1 MIQRTSD
8 DIAKWIRF
16 CENKLNGPDLLL
28 AGIYVKR
35 ESLEEF
41 LLDNSVPQ
49 SIGGEKANPK
59 FEKITDNI
67 YHFFFVKTDEN

>member
-16 CENKLNGPDLLL
+16 CENKLNGSDLLL

-41 LLDNSVPQ
+41 LLENSIPQ
-49 SIGGEKANPK
+49 SVGGEQAKPK
-59 FEKITDNI
+59 FKKITENI
-67 YHFFFVKTDEN
+67 YHFFFVKAHED